1 MSKQLELLISELQG
15 NMETVG
21 EYFDTPELVLDKF
34 RITGEEREAILI
46 RNLDEL
52 DDYALSIQNGLQFP
66 SGAHS
71 STCHIVTPDL
81 ESA

>member
-34 RITGEEREAILI
+34 GITGEEREAILI

-71 STCHIVTPDL
+71 STCHIVTLDL

>member
-34 RITGEEREAILI
+34 GITGEERGDF
-46 RNLDEL
+46 N
-52 DDYALSIQNGLQFP
+52 
-66 SGAHS
+66 
-71 STCHIVTPDL
+71 T
-81 ESA
+81 